1 MNRESEYIEY
11 MYSSWEC
18 EMPTS
23 VRFEPDIEA
32 RLNALAK
39 RTGRTKAYYLREMA
53 ERYLEDMEDYY
64 AAAEVSERIRR
75 GEEKVYS
82 SAEVRRELGL
92 DD

>member
-1 MNRESEYIEY
+1 MEG
-11 MYSSWEC
+11 

-64 AAAEVSERIRR
+64 DAVEVMERVRR
-75 GEEKVYS
+75 GEEKVYTLEEI
-82 SAEVRRELGL
+82 ARGFGL
-92 DD
+92 ED

>member
-1 MNRESEYIEY
+1 
-11 MYSSWEC
+11 MYSDQER

-32 RLNALAK
+32 RLDALAK

-53 ERYLEDMEDYY
+53 ERYLQDMEDYY
-64 AAAEVSERIRR
+64 TAVEISERVRR

-82 SAEVRRELGL
+82 SAEIRRELGL

>member
-1 MNRESEYIEY
+1 MER
-11 MYSSWEC
+11 

-64 AAAEVSERIRR
+64 DAVEVMERVRR
-75 GEEKVYS
+75 GEEKVYTLEEI
-82 SAEVRRELGL
+82 ARDFGL
-92 DD
+92 ED